1 MHMMRIRERRR
12 QRDLGLY
19 AIGAWTRRTVAGG
32 LALSAALGVAF
43 AWTAPGHT
51 AQASTPQT
59 AGDNGPASAVAPPP
73 VVTPSP
79 SPSPAASKRR
89 AKRHHPATARP
100 APVLQPPVRPV
111 VPAPLPA
118 KTTSGGS

>member
-32 LALSAALGVAF
+32 LVLSGALGVAF

-59 AGDNGPASAVAPPP
+59 AGDTGSASAVAPPPVAPPP
-73 VVTPSP
+73 VVTPSVVTP
-79 SPSPAASKRR
+79 SPSPAASKWR
-89 AKRHHPATARP
+89 AK
-100 APVLQPPVRPV
+100 
-111 VPAPLPA
+111 
-118 KTTSGGS
+118 